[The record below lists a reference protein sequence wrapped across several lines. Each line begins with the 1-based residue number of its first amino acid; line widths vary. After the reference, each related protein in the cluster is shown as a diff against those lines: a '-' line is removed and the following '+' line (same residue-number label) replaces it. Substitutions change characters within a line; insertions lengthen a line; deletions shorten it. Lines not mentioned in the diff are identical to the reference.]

1 MSTFQTNV
9 PAVSVTETG
18 ITVPSTQEILN
29 GALQDIN
36 QAFGG
41 NLNIKSVSTPQYVW
55 ASEQAQAIALF
66 SAALAFV
73 LSQFDPDKAMGRWQ
87 DAIGRI
93 YFLERKAGTP
103 TVVNATCTGI
113 PGVTLPAGSLARDT
127 QDNVY
132 RSLSAATFDEEGQA
146 VVPFANIVSG
156 ATPCA
161 AGSLVYIQVAV
172 SGWDAIT
179 NLQPGIVGTEV
190 EGRDAFE
197 LRRQESVA
205 LNAIGTVP
213 AIRANVLA
221 LDDVTDC
228 YVIDNDTDDTVEKG
242 ATNYPLKPHSVY
254 VAVVGGDQDEIAK
267 TIWRKKDLG
276 CDMNGNT
283 PITVYDDSALAQPYP
298 EYEILFNRPSPIPIL
313 YEVIIRKDALL
324 PSGIVSLVQNAIVNT
339 FNGLVEGVA
348 RERIGSTI
356 YASSYY
362 SVVAAVSSRVSI
374 ISILIGT
381 QTPNQTTLMMG
392 IDQVP
397 VIQASDITVNL
408 Q

>member
-1 MSTFQTNV
+1 MSTYQTSV
-9 PAVSVTETG
+9 PAVSITETG
-18 ITVPSTQEILN
+18 IALPPTQEILN
-29 GALQDIN
+29 GTLQDIN

-41 NLNIKSVSTPQYVW
+41 NLNIKSVSTPQYVL
-55 ASEQAQAIALF
+55 ASEQAQAIAL
-66 SAALAFV
+66 SDASLAFA

-87 DAIGRI
+87 DAIGHI

-113 PGVTLPAGSLARDT
+113 PGVTLPTGSLARDT

-132 RSLSAATFDEEGQA
+132 RSLSAATFGEDGQA
-146 VVPFANIVSG
+146 LVPFANTVSG
-156 ATPCA
+156 AIPCA
-161 AGSLVYIQVAV
+161 AGALVYIQVAV

-197 LRRQESVA
+197 LRRQEAVA
-205 LNAIGTVP
+205 LNAMGTVA
-213 AIRANVLA
+213 AIRANVLS

-228 YVIDNDTDDTVEKG
+228 YVIDNDTGDTVEKG
-242 ATNYPLKPHSVY
+242 TTNYPLKPHSVY
-254 VAVVGGDQDEIAK
+254 VAVVGGDDDEIAK

-283 PITVYDDSALAQPYP
+283 RVTVYDDSALAQPYP
-298 EYEILFNRPSPIPIL
+298 EYQILFNRPASIPIL
-313 YEVIIRKDALL
+313 YEVKIRKDALL
-324 PSGIVSLVQNAIVNT
+324 PQDIVSLIQNAIVNA
-339 FNGLVEGVA
+339 FNGLVEGFA
-348 RERIGSTI
+348 RERIGDLI

-362 SVVAAVSSRVSI
+362 SVVSAVSARVSI

-381 QTPNQTTLMMG
+381 ETPNQTILEMG

-397 VIQASDITVNL
+397 LITPDNITVTL

>member
-1 MSTFQTNV
+1 MSTSQTNV
-9 PAVSVTETG
+9 PAVSITETG
-18 ITVPSTQEILN
+18 ITVPPTQDILQ
-29 GALQDIN
+29 GTLQDIN

-55 ASEQAQAIALF
+55 ASEQAQAIAL
-66 SAALAFV
+66 SGSSLAFG
-73 LSQFDPDKAMGRWQ
+73 LSQFDPDKAFGRWQ
-87 DAIGRI
+87 DAIGHI
-93 YFLERKAGTP
+93 YFLERKPGTP

-132 RSLSAATFDEEGQA
+132 RSLSAATFGEDGQA
-146 VVPFANIVSG
+146 LVPFANTVSG
-156 ATPCA
+156 AIPCA
-161 AGSLVYIQVAV
+161 AGALVYIQVAV

-221 LDDVTDC
+221 IDDVTDC
-228 YVIDNDTDDTVEKG
+228 YVIDNDTGNTVKKG
-242 ATNYPLKPHSVY
+242 ATNYSLKPHSVY
-254 VAVVGGDQDEIAK
+254 VAVVGGDDDEIAK

-283 PITVYDDSALAQPYP
+283 PITVYDDSALAPPYP
-298 EYEILFNRPSPIPIL
+298 EYKILFNRPAPIPIL
-313 YEVIIRKDALL
+313 YEVTIRKDALL
-324 PSGIVSLVQNAIVNT
+324 PSDIVALVQNAIISA
-339 FNGLVEGVA
+339 FNGLVEGFA
-348 RERIGSTI
+348 RERIGGQI
-356 YASSYY
+356 YASRYY
-362 SVVAAVSSRVSI
+362 SVVTAISNRISI
-374 ISILIGT
+374 VSILIGAET
-381 QTPNQTTLMMG
+381 ANQNMVEMG

-397 VIQASDITVNL
+397 VIQASDITVNI